1 MWSINSSSTGQS
13 TSIGDGWQGAKC
25 VLGSGEKCS
34 SRCISRASSLPEG
47 LSSDAEGGRSGRW
60 QTGEQKVVHRGEGWM
75 PDAGRRRE
83 EREGPFLLL
92 HARGNAE
99 ALKWRGA
106 AAPSLSS
113 HSPNCRLVLQAQPTP
128 KRREITFTAP
138 QTVES
143 LWTRVQFKILSKG
156 LQSCPAI

>member
-1 MWSINSSSTGQS
+1 MEFTSGMHCMWSINSSSTGQS

-75 PDAGRRRE
+75 PDAGRRGEEKRE
-83 EREGPFLLL
+83 RGLFCYCTQEGMQRPLS
-92 HARGNAE
+92 
-99 ALKWRGA
+99 GA
-106 AAPSLSS
+106 APPRRPSHLIPQIVDWYCR
-113 HSPNCRLVLQAQPTP
+113 HNRPQKEGKLPSPLP
-128 KRREITFTAP
+128 K
-138 QTVES
+138 
-143 LWTRVQFKILSKG
+143 L
-156 LQSCPAI
+156 